1 MDSYNYILTSG
12 GELYHYGVKGMKWG
26 VRKDVN
32 AGYKST
38 TIRSALSRRANKKVD
53 KGFDDWK
60 ENAKKRDTAIEL
72 GKQANVA
79 KLAYEKD
86 KSNKDLKAA
95 YKSANKQYKKA
106 LSDNTAYRKGVV
118 RQEVGK
124 DASRKYLSEAKKVKK
139 QLDADPGNK
148 QLRKQY
154 DNLMSKHD
162 VERAN
167 ARRAVDVGRKRSQ
180 IKANMKRKMTMTVKA
195 AAGTAALAAGT
206 YAVNRYLN
214 AHDVTIN
221 GNAVRLGTQSVSSAV
236 NAAKKVARMME
247 LLY

>member
-1 MDSYNYILTSG
+1 
-12 GELYHYGVKGMKWG
+12 MKWG

-32 AGYKST
+32 SGYKST
-38 TIRSALSRRANKKVD
+38 TIRSALSRRANRKVD

-95 YKSANKQYKKA
+95 YKSANKLYKKA
-106 LSDNTAYRKGVV
+106 LSDNTTYRKGVV

-124 DASRKYLSEAKKVKK
+124 DASRKYLSEAKKIKK
-139 QLDADPGNK
+139 QLDVEPSNK

-154 DNLMSKHD
+154 DSLMSKHD

-180 IKANMKRKMTMTVKA
+180 IKANMKRKMTISVKA
-195 AAGTAALAAGT
+195 AGSAAAIAAGT

-214 AHDVTIN
+214 ANDVTIN
-221 GNAVRLGTQSVSSAV
+221 GRAARLGAQSVTSAA
-236 NAAKKVARMME
+236 NAAKKVARMMDF
-247 LLY
+247 LY